1 MKISN
6 SFPLLSP
13 HERER
18 RNTKIDETGEE
29 EEEEL
34 LSNKRKKEK
43 TSSQIPST
51 DSIFVPLLSCAHK
64 NRFWLL
70 GNPHIRHH
78 SVFPI

>member
-29 EEEEL
+29 EEEEEEL

-43 TSSQIPST
+43 PLPRSPRLIQFSFPS
-51 DSIFVPLLSCAHK
+51 FRAHT
-64 NRFWLL
+64 RI
-70 GNPHIRHH
+70 G
-78 SVFPI
+78 SGC